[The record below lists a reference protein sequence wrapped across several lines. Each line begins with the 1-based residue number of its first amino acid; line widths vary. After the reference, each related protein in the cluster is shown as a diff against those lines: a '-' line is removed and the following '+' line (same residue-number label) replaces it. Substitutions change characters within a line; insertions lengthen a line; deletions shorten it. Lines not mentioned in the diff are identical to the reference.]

1 MTFQA
6 RLLFGLALLFLLSVA
21 PTRANRAE
29 VGASGYGDT
38 DPNCVNLMTN
48 CQSAT
53 QLSNTVAGNSVFS
66 FSFVSQGG
74 NPATTLFAF
83 QIPDTITPGSVLTLT
98 FPSLAGLTYGGLYCN
113 NSTDPTH
120 ALDAAGNVM
129 KDPNTGNPLPCTPA
143 LVPADPNHFASEVDN
158 GNSAAF
164 TFNNVS
170 DLPSSFTFFTDS
182 LTDLPTDVKFVPGT
196 VTAPEPSS
204 ILMLGSGLLAL
215 CGGLRR
221 RSKNASAA

>member
-1 MTFQA
+1 MNFQA

-21 PTRANRAE
+21 PARANR
-29 VGASGYGDT
+29 VDKGSSNYGDT
-38 DPNCVNLMTN
+38 DPNCANLTTN
-48 CQSAT
+48 CQTTS
-53 QLSNTVAGNSVFS
+53 QLSNTVAGNPVFS

-98 FPSLAGLTYGGLYCN
+98 FPTLAGLTYGSLYCD

-120 ALDAAGNVM
+120 ALDAGGNVM
-129 KDPNTGNPLPCTPA
+129 KDTTTGNAMPCTPA
-143 LVPADPNHFASEVDN
+143 LLPANPNQFFTELDN
-158 GNSAAF
+158 GNAAAF
-164 TFNNVS
+164 TFNNVAG
-170 DLPSSFTFFTDS
+170 LPSSFTFFTDS
-182 LTDLPTDVKFVPGT
+182 LTDLPTAVDFVPGT

-204 ILMLGSGLLAL
+204 MLLLGSGLLAL

>member
-1 MTFQA
+1 MNLRV
-6 RLLFGLALLFLLSVA
+6 RLLSGLALLLLSVA
-21 PTRANRAE
+21 PAWANRAE
-29 VGASGYGDT
+29 VGASGYGAT

-66 FSFVSQGG
+66 FTFVSEFDV
-74 NPATTLFAF
+74 PAETLYAF

-113 NSTDPTH
+113 NSTDPTQ
-120 ALDAAGNVM
+120 ALDSVGSVM

-143 LVPADPNHFASEVDN
+143 LVPADPNHFFTESDT

-164 TFNNVS
+164 TFNNVAG
-170 DLPSSFTFFTDS
+170 LPSSFTFYTDS
-182 LTDLPTDVKFVPGT
+182 LTDLPTSVDFVPGT

-204 ILMLGSGLLAL
+204 MLLLGSGLLAL
-215 CGGLRR
+215 CGGIRR

>member
-6 RLLFGLALLFLLSVA
+6 RLLFGFALLLFSVA
-21 PTRANRAE
+21 PVWASRTE

-53 QLSNTVAGNSVFS
+53 QLSNTVAGSTVFS

-113 NSTDPTH
+113 NTTDPTH
-120 ALDAAGNVM
+120 ALDAGGSVM

-143 LVPADPNHFASEVDN
+143 LAPADPNHFATELDN

-164 TFNNVS
+164 TFNNVPN
-170 DLPSSFTFFTDS
+170 LPSLFTFYTDS

-204 ILMLGSGLLAL
+204 MLLLGSGLLVL

>member
-1 MTFQA
+1 MRFQA
-6 RLLFGLALLFLLSVA
+6 RLLFGLGLLFLLSVTPA
-21 PTRANRAE
+21 RATHTDKGSSN
-29 VGASGYGDT
+29 YGDT
-38 DPNCVNLMTN
+38 DPNCANLTTN
-48 CQSAT
+48 CQTTT
-53 QLSNTVAGNSVFS
+53 QLSNTVDGNPVFS
-66 FSFVSQGG
+66 FTFVSGFDV
-74 NPATTLFAF
+74 PAETLFAF

-98 FPSLAGLTYGGLYCN
+98 FPSLAGLTYGSLYCDN
-113 NSTDPTH
+113 TTDPTH
-120 ALDAAGNVM
+120 ALDAGGNVM
-129 KDPNTGNPLPCTPA
+129 KDTSTGNAMPCTPA
-143 LVPADPNHFASEVDN
+143 LLPADPNHFFTEMDA

-204 ILMLGSGLLAL
+204 ILLLGSGLVAL

>member
-1 MTFQA
+1 MNLRT
-6 RLLFGLALLFLLSVA
+6 RLLSGLALLLLSVA
-21 PTRANRAE
+21 PAWANRAE

-38 DPNCVNLMTN
+38 DPNCINLMTN

-53 QLSNTVAGNSVFS
+53 QLSNTVAGNPVFS
-66 FSFVSQGG
+66 FSFVNEFG

-98 FPSLAGLTYGGLYCN
+98 FPSLAGFTYGGLYCN
-113 NSTDPTH
+113 NTTDPTQ
-120 ALDAAGNVM
+120 ALDAGGSVM

-143 LVPADPNHFASEVDN
+143 LVPADPNHFFTESDT

-164 TFNNVS
+164 TFNNVA
-170 DLPSSFTFFTDS
+170 DLPSSFTFYTDS
-182 LTDLPTDVKFVPGT
+182 LTDLPTSVDFVPGT
-196 VTAPEPSS
+196 VNAPEPSS
-204 ILMLGSGLLAL
+204 MLLLGSGLLAL
-215 CGGLRR
+215 CGGFRR